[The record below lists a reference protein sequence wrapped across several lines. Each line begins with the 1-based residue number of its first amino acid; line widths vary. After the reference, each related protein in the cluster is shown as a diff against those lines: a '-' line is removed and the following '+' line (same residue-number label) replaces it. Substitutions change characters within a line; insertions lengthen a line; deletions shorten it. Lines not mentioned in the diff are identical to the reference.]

1 MEPTGQMIDPLEV
14 PIPELDDAE
23 IARIARDRYGLTGT
37 LHHLGGERD
46 RNVRI
51 DTDRGRFVLKVANR
65 AEGAAVIG
73 LQVAA
78 LEHLAQVDPDLPVPR
93 VVRSVDGGAVETVE
107 LDGIPHAVRVV
118 TYLEGA
124 PLDPPLTAELATAVG
139 AMLARIQRD
148 LAGFFHPEAG
158 RSLLWDTR
166 AAGRLVPWARE
177 IRDPALR
184 ALATETLKRFA
195 ARVPGLAR
203 LPAQVIHGDFHA
215 GNILVRDGAVS
226 GIIDF
231 GDLVHAPRVQD
242 LGIAVAY
249 GALGADDPL
258 QTARRIV
265 TAFVAQ
271 VPLDAAELDVL
282 DGVVAT
288 RLAQSVA
295 ISAHRVTSHP
305 ENAAYVAADD
315 AAGERAARPL
325 VAARPREGPCRAPR
339 RGRVCQR
346 RRTRRRRS
354 PRAAPASWRR
364 RSAPR
369 TPSRST
375 SCAARAPGC
384 GTRTAPATSTRTTT
398 CRTSGTGTRA

>member
-1 MEPTGQMIDPLEV
+1 M
-14 PIPELDDAE
+14 
-23 IARIARDRYGLTGT
+23 
-37 LHHLGGERD
+37 
-46 RNVRI
+46 RI

-65 AEGAAVIG
+65 AEGPAVIG

-93 VVRSVDGGAVETVE
+93 VVHSVDGGAVETVE

-118 TYLEGA
+118 TYLDGA

-148 LAGFFHPEAG
+148 FVGFFHPEAG

-195 ARVPGLAR
+195 ARVPALAR

-258 QTARRIV
+258 ADGTADRDRLRRAGAAGRGRARR
-265 TAFVAQ
+265 
-271 VPLDAAELDVL
+271 
-282 DGVVAT
+282 
-288 RLAQSVA
+288 
-295 ISAHRVTSHP
+295 
-305 ENAAYVAADD
+305 
-315 AAGERAARPL
+315 
-325 VAARPREGPCRAPR
+325 PR
-339 RGRVCQR
+339 RHGRHPPR
-346 RRTRRRRS
+346 AERRHLRPPGDEPPRRTPRTS
-354 PRAAPASWRR
+354 PR
-364 RSAPR
+364 
-369 TPSRST
+369 
-375 SCAARAPGC
+375 
-384 GTRTAPATSTRTTT
+384 TTH
-398 CRTSGTGTRA
+398 R